1 MYKWLAKALF
11 TGWLIT
17 MGYNGIAGQTSEE
30 MPVIPSSNIA
40 ALTSPLPDSPA
51 GEGLRLPNARE
62 IARSTEGFA
71 NEAKKQVEKEE
82 FHSLVG
88 DTVAVLMYAWDKA
101 TLAMYSSFA
110 PGVKPPTAPSRAQDE
125 VTITKAVTDLKTTI
139 VEAAD
144 VAIEISRV
152 VGARHPEDTT
162 IPTQA
167 PGEAPREPRGII
179 RDCPAGTDSP

>member
-40 ALTSPLPDSPA
+40 ALTSPLPDRSM

-62 IARSTEGFA
+62 IARGTEDIA

-82 FHSLVG
+82 FRSLVG

-110 PGVKPPTAPSRAQDE
+110 PGVKPPKAPSRAQDE

-162 IPTQA
+162 MPTQA
-167 PGEAPREPRGII
+167 PGEAPREPRGMI
-179 RDCPAGTDSP
+179 RDYPGRNR